1 MYAEQELNNRPSKHC
16 IIPPEP
22 DGNYTMVA
30 RLIILNVVLPLE
42 RSTRLAIK
50 KILRGSSQVEEIY

>member
-1 MYAEQELNNRPSKHC
+1 MYAEQELNNRPKHC
-16 IIPPEP
+16 ILPPEP
-22 DGNYTMVA
+22 DGNYKMVA

-50 KILRGSSQVEEIY
+50 KY